1 MFKRAGNTK
10 IIFDSSELFFLKVGM
25 SICNIVGDHQGRFL
39 FSVAQDSCAIL
50 KKLVVFLPLE
60 RHCLTNSM
68 ANTSVCGFTYF
79 NRMGAEL
86 LSFCML
92 G

>member
-1 MFKRAGNTK
+1 MA
-10 IIFDSSELFFLKVGM
+10 
-25 SICNIVGDHQGRFL
+25 GDHQSRFL
-39 FSVAQDSCAIL
+39 FSVVQNSCAIL
-50 KKLVVFLPLE
+50 TKLVVFLHLE

-79 NRMGAEL
+79 NRMGSEL